1 MLQLLQKERKW
12 HLEEWFNELEKD
24 LQKLKKEKQMKESAI
39 AQLRKR
45 SKDSNARPRAEKNIL
60 TKNPELQRI

>member
-1 MLQLLQKERKW
+1 MNLER
-12 HLEEWFNELEKD
+12 D

-45 SKDSNARPRAEKNIL
+45 SRDSLARPRAEKNIL
-60 TKNPELQRI
+60 STNPNMQKI

>member
-1 MLQLLQKERKW
+1 M
-12 HLEEWFNELEKD
+12 NLEKD
-24 LQKLKKEKQMKESAI
+24 LQKLKKEKQMKESAV

-45 SKDSNARPRAEKNIL
+45 SKDSNARPRADKNIL